1 MVLPYRMVERVTGGT
16 TVEADYAVVRVHTFG
31 ADVDE
36 AYREGRRTDARM
48 MLLARYAS
56 TDVAMDNGSMANCDW
71 LEITE
76 AAHEEPYASKSVV
89 TRVVSGY
96 HLALQRG
103 PT

>member
-1 MVLPYRMVERVTGGT
+1 
-16 TVEADYAVVRVHTFG
+16 
-31 ADVDE
+31 